1 MDRGLENGYLG
12 DCVGRVG
19 FTCSHVQPEGRRDS
33 APRSELCGLENPP
46 FPFMEDGR
54 NCPSPLPLSLYY
66 PFFPFLFTTE
76 WAARMSIVWSRFSLA
91 YSSPQL
97 PLYRSC
103 VRGAPAVGLVPSLR
117 TELIYT
123 LVTCCVIALFIRQN
137 HLR

>member
-1 MDRGLENGYLG
+1 MGTSGTELDLQFHMFNLEAGVIRLRDRNCAGWKI
-12 DCVGRVG
+12 
-19 FTCSHVQPEGRRDS
+19 H
-33 APRSELCGLENPP
+33 
-46 FPFMEDGR
+46 PFMEDGR